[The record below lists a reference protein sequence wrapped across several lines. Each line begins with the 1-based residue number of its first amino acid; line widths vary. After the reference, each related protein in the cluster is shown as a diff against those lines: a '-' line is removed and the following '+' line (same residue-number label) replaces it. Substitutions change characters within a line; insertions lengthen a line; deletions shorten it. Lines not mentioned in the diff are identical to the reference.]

1 MQLGGGNK
9 AQFEQFFC
17 QTLIAALLDMCWLGQ
32 QQHALGRIKY
42 FVALLPFIAPRA
54 NASRAR
60 SITTIQQFKE
70 HHDDSAIQG
79 ASRRFSYSRSITT
92 IQLFFLADTAGAGFA
107 DLALARC
114 RRDMMMVSAMPSAH
128 APVDG

>member
-1 MQLGGGNK
+1 MIMMLDAAVAYSAAPVQLGGGIK

-54 NASRAR
+54 KASRA
-60 SITTIQQFKE
+60 
-70 HHDDSAIQG
+70 
-79 ASRRFSYSRSITT
+79 RSITT